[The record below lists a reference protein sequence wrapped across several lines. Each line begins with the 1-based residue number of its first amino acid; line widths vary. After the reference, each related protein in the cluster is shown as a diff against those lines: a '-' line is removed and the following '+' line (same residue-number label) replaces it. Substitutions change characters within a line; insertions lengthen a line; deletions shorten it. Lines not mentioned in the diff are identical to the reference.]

1 MIKAEAK
8 DNGKVCTLIK
18 GDADSAFQEF
28 FAIIEH
34 MAKLC
39 MHSCKTG
46 EREEFAGA
54 LKYEIDKTYMDAIKE
69 AEKMGD

>member
-28 FAIIEH
+28 FAIIDH
-34 MAKLC
+34 MTKLC

-69 AEKMGD
+69 SERMGD

>member
-8 DNGKVCTLIK
+8 DNGKVCTIIK
-18 GDADSAFQEF
+18 GDADSTIQEF

-34 MAKLC
+34 MTKLC

-54 LKYEIDKTYMDAIKE
+54 LKYEIDKTYMEAIKTVK
-69 AEKMGD
+69 KMGE